1 MMVNAVWKCLPRCS
15 PHANDLQLFF
25 LANVPHLLWAL
36 SSVSFVSIKAFVRVQ
51 IKRIFKIQ
59 DTHFQ
64 FNKVVYRKAIKK
76 RVRRE
81 NLNISNMHVSILFIF
96 LLSFK
101 ILPSSKIGCCNGTSS
116 LGRGCGYT
124 RCMCNWRSLRSLDR
138 TILEFWIRSCDMR
151 WSGC

>member
-59 DTHFQ
+59 DTHFH
-64 FNKVVYRKAIKK
+64 FNKVVYRKAIKN
-76 RVRRE
+76 E
-81 NLNISNMHVSILFIF
+81 SEE
-96 LLSFK
+96 K
-101 ILPSSKIGCCNGTSS
+101 I
-116 LGRGCGYT
+116 
-124 RCMCNWRSLRSLDR
+124 
-138 TILEFWIRSCDMR
+138 
-151 WSGC
+151 